1 MTKDVSKGIMNKSKQ
16 RNMYLKWP
24 SRENLLAMK
33 SVKNFCNNL
42 ITANK
47 KPYFQK
53 ITVNKAFWSTIK
65 PFLTNKRFLTSN
77 SISLIQENSTI
88 TDKKKI
94 TFIQL
99 SLRKYCEKKHQVKLL
114 R

>member
-47 KPYFQK
+47 KLYFQK
-53 ITVNKAFWSTIK
+53 ITVNKAFWNTIK
-65 PFLTNKRFLTSN
+65 PFLTNKRFLTST

-94 TFIQL
+94 THSFNSHYVNIV
-99 SLRKYCEKKHQVKLL
+99 KKNIK
-114 R
+114 